1 MVQNITKQTLYCD
14 FDENKKKQKNK
25 IRVTKYVTK
34 MCYYLCNII
43 WIYFKLCVSMLD
55 IQRYPSARNIVYDER
70 IAQHVVI
77 IIIIYMLIYQDHHPI
92 NLLQLHNKK

>member
-1 MVQNITKQTLYCD
+1 
-14 FDENKKKQKNK
+14 
-25 IRVTKYVTK
+25 
-34 MCYYLCNII
+34 
-43 WIYFKLCVSMLD
+43 MLD